1 MHKKTFVD
9 QASPRSAGEL
19 TAFCRNLSEFKG
31 AVGKDREVR
40 GTKGG
45 SLGRAEERSSP
56 YHQPIPGSATADHA
70 TLPNSMKPPKFIQTM
85 TA

>member
-1 MHKKTFVD
+1 MRFFTEMHKKTFVD

-40 GTKGG
+40 VVKGQRG
-45 SLGRAEERSSP
+45 EVWEEQRR
-56 YHQPIPGSATADHA
+56 DHPH
-70 TLPNSMKPPKFIQTM
+70 TTNQFLDLPLQTM
-85 TA
+85 LHCRIQ